1 MSSVLDH
8 YNDYAT
14 NSKFDWQGLKSSR
27 FGRTK
32 LLLPPK
38 DVISP
43 GLDFPHQSN
52 QRGMKHFSEK
62 KSPEK

>member
-8 YNDYAT
+8 YNDYKT
-14 NSKFDWQGLKSSR
+14 NSNLEWEGLKSNR

-32 LLLPPK
+32 YLIPSK

-43 GLDFPHQSN
+43 GL
-52 QRGMKHFSEK
+52 
-62 KSPEK
+62 

>member
-14 NSKFDWQGLKSSR
+14 NSKLEWEGLRSSK

-32 LLLPPK
+32 FFLPPK
-38 DVISP
+38 DVIQP
-43 GLDFPHQSN
+43 GLDVPKQGSS
-52 QRGMKHFSEK
+52 RGMKHYS
-62 KSPEK
+62 